1 MINLKKR
8 PVRVVERVLFPLIV
22 TMWRFQFVNRAGF
35 DFCAYTSAGNIIET
49 GVTPL
54 RSGGVMVSRT
64 LYRNGIKS
72 EYTDVTKFTVAG
84 LVSWARNVC
93 ALGGTL
99 RAGTFYDQPFSL

>member
-1 MINLKKR
+1 MRNQAY
-8 PVRVVERVLFPLIV
+8 VVAVLFPLIV
-22 TMWRFQFVNRAGF
+22 NLWRFQFVRRPGF
-35 DFCAYTSAGNIIET
+35 DFCARTSAGNIIEV

-72 EYTDVTKFTVAG
+72 EYTDVTKFTISG

-93 ALGGTL
+93 NLGGSL
-99 RAGTFYDQPFSL
+99 RAGTFCDQ